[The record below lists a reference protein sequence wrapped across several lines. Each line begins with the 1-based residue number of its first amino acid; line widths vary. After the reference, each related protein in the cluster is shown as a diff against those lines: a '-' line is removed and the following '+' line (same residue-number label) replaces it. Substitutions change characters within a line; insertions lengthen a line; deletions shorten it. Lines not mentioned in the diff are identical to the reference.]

1 MSDYDPAVRPALSPR
16 HAVNVTLGTGVMTII
31 SLHEKSKVLTTEAWL
46 RQTWVDVQL
55 RWNASDFGGLEEI
68 RIPVVKIWT
77 PEIVLFNNADD
88 SFRSNL
94 DKLVVVK
101 SNGRV
106 TWIPHVRLRSFCDID
121 LTLFPYDTQTCRLYL
136 GSATYDETL
145 VSLGH
150 LDRNLFLPTAN
161 EWDLLDFQVGVFKIT
176 DGVKYY
182 PTVMYSI
189 SMKRVSVF
197 YKYMLVGP
205 SVILAALTL
214 LLFWIPADS
223 NERFMLATGILVS
236 LTVLF
241 LLLEQ
246 YLPTDIGKLP
256 TIASYLQFNF
266 VLLLIT
272 IVISVLT
279 FNCQYRGVKSGAV
292 PSWIRWVFLGRLSR
306 VMCVKVRPYMSSHPN
321 DVAST
326 VEAQDARREL
336 QGMLSESHGKSSDG
350 EAQGGISALARSSN
364 LTIEKT
370 MEEIRL
376 YLRYLV
382 TKSETTG
389 NVAPHSELVMNE
401 WLQVALVIDRLTF
414 WIFLFI
420 SVITTLAIY
429 GRA

>member
-1 MSDYDPAVRPALSPR
+1 M
-16 HAVNVTLGTGVMTII
+16 
-31 SLHEKSKVLTTEAWL
+31 
-46 RQTWVDVQL
+46 
-55 RWNASDFGGLEEI
+55 
-68 RIPVVKIWT
+68 
-77 PEIVLFNNADD
+77 
-88 SFRSNL
+88 
-94 DKLVVVK
+94 
-101 SNGRV
+101 
-106 TWIPHVRLRSFCDID
+106 
-121 LTLFPYDTQTCRLYL
+121 
-136 GSATYDETL
+136 
-145 VSLGH
+145 
-150 LDRNLFLPTAN
+150 LP
-161 EWDLLDFQVGVFKIT
+161 
-176 DGVKYY
+176 
-182 PTVMYSI
+182 
-189 SMKRVSVF
+189 
-197 YKYMLVGP
+197 
-205 SVILAALTL
+205 
-214 LLFWIPADS
+214 
-223 NERFMLATGILVS
+223 
-236 LTVLF
+236 LTVLP
-241 LLLEQ
+241 LLAAFTV
-246 YLPTDIGKLP
+246 LP
-256 TIASYLQFNF
+256 
-266 VLLLIT
+266 LLIT
-272 IVISVLT
+272 NSTCVTFTCDLYLCRSVRYPFHPCMCL
-279 FNCQYRGVKSGAV
+279 CVVLQ
-292 PSWIRWVFLGRLSR
+292 VFLGRLSR